1 MADFKAA
8 TTKKVA
14 ILVAPGLEEIE
25 ALAPLD
31 VLWRAGVPTD
41 LVSITRSREVTSSH
55 NVVVTCNR
63 TLDEASLE
71 DYDMLVLPGGIPGMP
86 NLRGD
91 SRVIDAVSARVKAD
105 RPVAAICASPSILA
119 GAGLITG
126 RRATANP
133 GFVNVLEE
141 NDVEVSEDAV
151 VVDGNLIT
159 SRGMATATDFGLE
172 IVRHYLGDEAV
183 EEVKKKIVYQG

>member
-41 LVSITRSREVTSSH
+41 LVSITRSRQVTSSH

-63 TLDEASLE
+63 TLDEARLE

-86 NLRGD
+86 NLKAD
-91 SRVIDAVSARVKAD
+91 ARVIDAVTTRIQAD

-119 GAGLITG
+119 DAGLITG

-133 GFVNVLEE
+133 GFVDVLKD

-172 IVRHYLGDEAV
+172 IVRHYLGDDAV
-183 EEVKKKIVYQG
+183 EDVKKKIVHQG

>member
-86 NLRGD
+86 NLKAD
-91 SRVIDAVSARVKAD
+91 ARVIDAVTTRIQAD

-119 GAGLITG
+119 DAGLITG

-133 GFVNVLEE
+133 GFVDVLKD

>member
-41 LVSITRSREVTSSH
+41 LVSITRSRQVTSSH

-63 TLDEASLE
+63 TLDEARLE
-71 DYDMLVLPGGIPGMP
+71 DYDMIVLPGGIPGMP
-86 NLRGD
+86 NLKAD
-91 SRVIDAVSARVKAD
+91 ARVIDAVTTRIQAD

-119 GAGLITG
+119 DAGLITG

-133 GFVNVLEE
+133 GFVDVLKD

-172 IVRHYLGDEAV
+172 IVRHYLGDDAV
-183 EEVKKKIVYQG
+183 EDVKKKIVHQG

>member
-14 ILVAPGLEEIE
+14 ILIAPGLEEVE
-25 ALAPLD
+25 ALAPHD
-31 VLWRAGVPTD
+31 VLWRAGVPSD
-41 LVSITRSREVTSSH
+41 LVSITRSRQVTSSH

-63 TLDEASLE
+63 TMDEARLE
-71 DYDMLVLPGGIPGMP
+71 DYDMIVLPGGIPGMP
-86 NLRGD
+86 NLQAD
-91 SRVIDAVSARVKAD
+91 PRVIDVVTQRIGAD
-105 RPVAAICASPSILA
+105 RPVAAICAAPSILA
-119 GAGLITG
+119 AAGLIQG

-133 GFVNVLEE
+133 GFVDVLED
-141 NDVEVSEDAV
+141 NGVELSQEAV

-183 EEVKKKIVYQG
+183 EDVKKKIVYQG

>member
-41 LVSITRSREVTSSH
+41 LVSITRSRQVTSSH

-63 TLDEASLE
+63 TLDEARLE
-71 DYDMLVLPGGIPGMP
+71 DYDMIVLPGGIPGMP
-86 NLRGD
+86 NLKAD
-91 SRVIDAVSARVKAD
+91 ARVIDAVTTRIQAD

-119 GAGLITG
+119 DAGLITG

-133 GFVNVLEE
+133 GFVDVLKD
-141 NDVEVSEDAV
+141 NDVEVGEDAV

-172 IVRHYLGDEAV
+172 IVRHYLGDDAV
-183 EEVKKKIVYQG
+183 EEVKKKIVHQG